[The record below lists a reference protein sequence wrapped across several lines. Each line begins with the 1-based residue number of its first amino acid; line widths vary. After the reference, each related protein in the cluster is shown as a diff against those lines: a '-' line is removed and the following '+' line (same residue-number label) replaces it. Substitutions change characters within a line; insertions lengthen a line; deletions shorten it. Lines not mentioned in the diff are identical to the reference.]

1 MGISNSASKLRVLIE
16 KAIEDQ
22 KITNQEYDQIIHI
35 ATEDSQIDDQE
46 KVLLATLHEMIESKM
61 VVRTAE

>member
-22 KITNQEYDQIIHI
+22 KITHYEYDQIIHM